1 MSRSP
6 DVRIRLATERD
17 AQSIA
22 SLLYESFVEYEALYT
37 PEGFAA
43 TAITSEQ
50 IVDRMREG
58 PVWVAVHDDA
68 IVGTASVAAKG
79 ESLYARGMAVVPT
92 ARGQR
97 IGELLLRHIEEFAG
111 DEGFPRL
118 FLSTTPF
125 LDRAI
130 RLYES
135 FGFRRTDEAPHEL
148 FGTPLFNMEKVVG
161 HLEEVARASR
171 P

>member
-6 DVRIRLATERD
+6 DVRIRLAKPND
-17 AQSIA
+17 AQAIA
-22 SLLYESFVEYEALYT
+22 SLLYESFAEYEALYT

-43 TAITSEQ
+43 TSITSEQ

-58 PVWVAVHDDA
+58 PVWVAVREDV
-68 IVGTASVAAKG
+68 IVGTVSVAVKSGA
-79 ESLYARGMAVVPT
+79 LYVRGMAVAPRS
-92 ARGQR
+92 RGRR
-97 IGELLLRHIEEFAG
+97 IGDLLLRHIEEFAG
-111 DEGFPRL
+111 TEGVRRL

-135 FGFRRTDEAPHEL
+135 FGFRRTDEGPHEL
-148 FGTPLFNMEKVVG
+148 FSTPLFTMENVM
-161 HLEEVARASR
+161 RADD
-171 P
+171 